1 MTRLKKVPALPFAI
15 VCLLVLGTAAAF
27 AQKQLRAA
35 ERARPEIKVLL
46 AGTVEHG
53 NERLSL
59 EKAEAVKSGELL
71 DWTITSVNDGNAP
84 AREYKAVGQ
93 IPRGT
98 QFVAGSAT
106 ADGSATVVYS
116 IDDGK
121 SFSAQPTIEEKQ
133 TDGSVKRVAAPAA
146 MYTHLRYEWSDP
158 LSQGGKLN
166 ASYKV
171 RVN

>member
-1 MTRLKKVPALPFAI
+1 MTGLKKVPTLPLAI
-15 VCLLVLGTAAAF
+15 ACLLALGTVAAF
-27 AQKQLRAA
+27 AQRQMRAA
-35 ERARPEIKVLL
+35 ERNQPQIKVLL
-46 AGTVEHG
+46 SGAVEHG
-53 NERLSL
+53 SERLPL
-59 EKAEAVKSGELL
+59 EKSEAVKPGELL
-71 DWTITSVNDGNAP
+71 DWTITSENSGNAP
-84 AREYKAVGQ
+84 AHEYKAVGQ

-116 IDDGK
+116 IDNGK

-158 LSQGGKLN
+158 LAQGGKLN